1 MELKEK
7 TLGLEHP
14 YTRSFRETAGMGGKS
29 TRVNRFNRNTPVSD
43 DSVRDGNIL
52 NKPRTLLLFIY
63 CTRMDYVD
71 RPYAGQL
78 RISLPALPKNHFAP
92 ALAGDLL

>member
-1 MELKEK
+1 
-7 TLGLEHP
+7 
-14 YTRSFRETAGMGGKS
+14 
-29 TRVNRFNRNTPVSD
+29 
-43 DSVRDGNIL
+43 
-52 NKPRTLLLFIY
+52 
-63 CTRMDYVD
+63 MDYVD